1 MNSLLIMGYT
11 SFDLGIFNEKDIKV
25 SIIKKTIRRK
35 LINFLEEGL
44 RWIIFTGNLGF
55 EYWALEVAKELQTD
69 YDFQIGTIFSFETHG
84 QNWNESNQVKLAAFK
99 QVDFVKYAF
108 ETYESPSQFRQY
120 NDFILENTEGSFVF
134 YDEENETKLKYMVEK
149 MKQNTNYEVY
159 LLDFEDLQET
169 FEEMN
174 E

>member
-69 YDFQIGTIFSFETHG
+69 YDFQIGTILLKHMAKIGTKVIKLSW
-84 QNWNESNQVKLAAFK
+84 QLSNK
-99 QVDFVKYAF
+99 
-108 ETYESPSQFRQY
+108 
-120 NDFILENTEGSFVF
+120 
-134 YDEENETKLKYMVEK
+134 
-149 MKQNTNYEVY
+149 
-159 LLDFEDLQET
+159 
-169 FEEMN
+169 
-174 E
+174 

>member
-1 MNSLLIMGYT
+1 MG
-11 SFDLGIFNEKDIKV
+11 
-25 SIIKKTIRRK
+25 
-35 LINFLEEGL
+35 EGL

-69 YDFQIGTIFSFETHG
+69 YDFQIGTIFSFETYG

-108 ETYESPSQFRQY
+108 ETYESPSQFRQ
-120 NDFILENTEGSFVF
+120 